1 MRNASGPSAK
11 RNMRKIRSTN
21 AVRKKLI
28 TAIVTAALLIAG
40 CSDTANA
47 SAGQENTMV
56 LVGSGQEYLIYADND
71 TGVMYL
77 YIQIST
83 GGGLTVMLNADG
95 TPKIWQGE
103 E

>member
-1 MRNASGPSAK
+1 MK
-11 RNMRKIRSTN
+11 KKII
-21 AVRKKLI
+21 AV
-28 TAIVTAALLIAG
+28 IVTATLLIAG
-40 CSDTANA
+40 CSDTANV
-47 SAGQENTMV
+47 SAGQDSTMV
-56 LVGSGQEYLIYADND
+56 LVGSGRNHLIYADKD

-77 YIQIST
+77 YMGSGY

>member
-1 MRNASGPSAK
+1 MK
-11 RNMRKIRSTN
+11 R
-21 AVRKKLI
+21 KLI
-28 TAIVTAALLIAG
+28 TAIIAVALLISG
-40 CSDTANA
+40 CSDTANV

-56 LVGSGQEYLIYADND
+56 LVESGQEYLIYADND

-77 YIQIST
+77 YITIST

>member
-1 MRNASGPSAK
+1 
-11 RNMRKIRSTN
+11 
-21 AVRKKLI
+21 
-28 TAIVTAALLIAG
+28 
-40 CSDTANA
+40 
-47 SAGQENTMV
+47 MV
-56 LVGSGQEYLIYADND
+56 PVESEQYYDIYADND

-77 YIQIST
+77 YITIST

>member
-1 MRNASGPSAK
+1 MK
-11 RNMRKIRSTN
+11 KKIL
-21 AVRKKLI
+21 AAIL
-28 TAIVTAALLIAG
+28 TATLLIAG
-40 CSDTANA
+40 CSDMANV
-47 SAGQENTMV
+47 SEEQDNTLV
-56 LVGSGQEYLIYADND
+56 LVESGQEYLIYADND

-77 YIQIST
+77 YITIST